1 MGVAP
6 LRLTSLGIV
15 FSQKFIYILLECKHM
30 ITISAR
36 IDEELVGEIERIM
49 RRRGIDRSAAIR
61 ELLRLGI
68 REYRLREVLELVR
81 ERRVTVW
88 KAAEMAG
95 VTYREML
102 DKLRDH
108 NVPFP
113 VTVEELAREFEGV
126 GGE

>member
-1 MGVAP
+1 
-6 LRLTSLGIV
+6 
-15 FSQKFIYILLECKHM
+15 M